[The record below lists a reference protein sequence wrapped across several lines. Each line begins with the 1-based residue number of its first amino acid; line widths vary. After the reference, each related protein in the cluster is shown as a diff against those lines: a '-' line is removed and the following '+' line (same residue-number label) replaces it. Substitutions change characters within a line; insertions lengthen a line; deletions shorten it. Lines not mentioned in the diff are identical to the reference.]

1 VPISRRSAVHAAQV
15 QDEPSE
21 GHRMVGQWSRISLS
35 AIAEESSERR
45 WGRPP
50 WGSARLHRRD
60 RANRFAPGTAADRR
74 VHGWTI
80 RGVGAWCGA
89 GVDAPRDAVLLLPD
103 ETKWSF
109 IRPAATHPG
118 SYELFWLAAMRS
130 SGNPRA
136 RDEDEPVLTRA
147 RGLGGIPC
155 DRAVDPAMNVSHG
168 TARVASLRLA
178 WPERDAGVQSGFPDL
193 AVSFGF
199 VPSWCGVRPS

>member
-1 VPISRRSAVHAAQV
+1 
-15 QDEPSE
+15 
-21 GHRMVGQWSRISLS
+21 MVGQWSRISLS

-136 RDEDEPVLTRA
+136 RDEGRA
-147 RGLGGIPC
+147 RPNPC
-155 DRAVDPAMNVSHG
+155 ARIGWDTMRQSSRPRDERLPWHGARRVTAAGVAGEGRWSAKRVPRFGRFVRFRAVVVWREAKLLR
-168 TARVASLRLA
+168 ARRRGPRLT
-178 WPERDAGVQSGFPDL
+178 WT
-193 AVSFGF
+193 
-199 VPSWCGVRPS
+199 